1 VIKILLITVAA
12 ALSSNVAVGAE
23 EKSKPADIAQ
33 KATYGISE
41 SNPIKIGSPTGRSP
55 AKVLYA
61 YMDRLQGP
69 KGEKVTY
76 RRVGTCCEFKTP
88 RGLFEGVG
96 ILEVWEA
103 TYDGLLNPTKLF
115 INVYDY
121 GDVSPPTGFL
131 LKD

>member
-1 VIKILLITVAA
+1 MLKILLLTVAA
-12 ALSSNVAVGAE
+12 ALSSNVAFGAE
-23 EKSKPADIAQ
+23 DKGKPADIAQ
-33 KATYGISE
+33 KDTYGISE
-41 SNPIKIGSPTGRSP
+41 SNPIKLGSPTGRSP

-96 ILEVWEA
+96 ILEVWEV
-103 TYDGLLNPTKLF
+103 TYDGLLSPTKLF
-115 INVYDY
+115 INVYDH
-121 GDVSPPTGFL
+121 GDVYPPTGFL
-131 LKD
+131 LKN